1 MFYDG
6 SCFFEVWPGDTDV
19 NGFVSAFDIIPIGIF
34 WGEIGSPRPGLDFV
48 WESQTGYDNW
58 SNKWAIFA
66 DANGKTNLSLS
77 EVSGAALVVS
87 QFTLYADTRKGRRPS
102 FINAATSDIAEP
114 LIEYFAKQLEGYG
127 IPVKL
132 GKFGADMQVT
142 LVNDGPVT
150 IWMEHNSKSE
160 SVK

>member
-1 MFYDG
+1 MRLLIQRV
-6 SCFFEVWPGDTDV
+6 SKASVSVADTIVGKIDK
-19 NGFVSAFDIIPIGIF
+19 
-34 WGEIGSPRPGLDFV
+34 GLLVLVGVGQKDSKSEAE
-48 WESQTGYDNW
+48 WLARKTAQLR
-58 SNKWAIFA
+58 IFA

-77 EVSGAALVVS
+77 EVAGAALVVS

-102 FINAATSDIAEP
+102 FINAATSDIAKP
-114 LIEYFAKQLEGYG
+114 LIEHFAKQLEGYG

>member
-1 MFYDG
+1 MRLLIQRV
-6 SCFFEVWPGDTDV
+6 SKASVSVADTIVGKIDK
-19 NGFVSAFDIIPIGIF
+19 
-34 WGEIGSPRPGLDFV
+34 GLLVLVGVGQKDSKSEAE
-48 WESQTGYDNW
+48 WLARKTAQLR
-58 SNKWAIFA
+58 IFA

-102 FINAATSDIAEP
+102 FINAATSDIAKP
-114 LIEYFAKQLEGYG
+114 LIEHFAKQLEGYG

>member
-1 MFYDG
+1 MRLLIQRVSKASVSVADTIVG
-6 SCFFEVWPGDTDV
+6 KIDKGLLVLVGVGQKDSKSEVEWLARKT
-19 NGFVSAFDIIPIGIF
+19 AQL
-34 WGEIGSPRPGLDFV
+34 R
-48 WESQTGYDNW
+48 
-58 SNKWAIFA
+58 IFA

-132 GKFGADMQVT
+132 GKFGADMQVA

-150 IWMEHNSKSE
+150 IWMEHNSKSK

>member
-1 MFYDG
+1 MRLLIQRVSKASVSVADTIVG
-6 SCFFEVWPGDTDV
+6 KIDKGLLVLVGVGQKDSKSEVEWLARKT
-19 NGFVSAFDIIPIGIF
+19 AQL
-34 WGEIGSPRPGLDFV
+34 R
-48 WESQTGYDNW
+48 
-58 SNKWAIFA
+58 IFA

-102 FINAATSDIAEP
+102 FINAATSDIAKP
-114 LIEYFAKQLEGYG
+114 LIEHFAKQLEGYG

-132 GKFGADMQVT
+132 GKFGADMQVA

-150 IWMEHNSKSE
+150 IWMEHNSKSK

>member
-1 MFYDG
+1 MRLLIQRV
-6 SCFFEVWPGDTDV
+6 SKASVSVADTIVGKIDK
-19 NGFVSAFDIIPIGIF
+19 
-34 WGEIGSPRPGLDFV
+34 GLLVLVGVGQKDSKSEAE
-48 WESQTGYDNW
+48 WLARKTAQLR
-58 SNKWAIFA
+58 IFA

-77 EVSGAALVVS
+77 EASGSALVVS

-114 LIEYFAKQLEGYG
+114 LIEYFAKQLEAHG

-132 GKFGADMQVT
+132 GKFGTDMQVA

-150 IWMEHNSKSE
+150 IWMEHNTKSNH
-160 SVK
+160 ST

>member
-1 MFYDG
+1 MRLLIQRV
-6 SCFFEVWPGDTDV
+6 SKASVSVADTIVGKIDK
-19 NGFVSAFDIIPIGIF
+19 
-34 WGEIGSPRPGLDFV
+34 GLLVLVGVGQKDSKSEAE
-48 WESQTGYDNW
+48 WLARKTAQLR
-58 SNKWAIFA
+58 IFA

-132 GKFGADMQVT
+132 GKFGADMQVA

-150 IWMEHNSKSE
+150 IWIEHNSKSK

>member
-1 MFYDG
+1 MRLLIQRV
-6 SCFFEVWPGDTDV
+6 SKASVSVADTIVGKIDK
-19 NGFVSAFDIIPIGIF
+19 
-34 WGEIGSPRPGLDFV
+34 GLLVLVGVGQKDSKSEAE
-48 WESQTGYDNW
+48 WLARKTAQLR
-58 SNKWAIFA
+58 IFA

-102 FINAATSDIAEP
+102 IINAATSDIAKP
-114 LIEYFAKQLEGYG
+114 LIEHFAKQLEGYG

>member
-1 MFYDG
+1 MRLLIQRV
-6 SCFFEVWPGDTDV
+6 SKASVSVADTIVGKIDK
-19 NGFVSAFDIIPIGIF
+19 
-34 WGEIGSPRPGLDFV
+34 GLLVLVGVGQKDSKSEAE
-48 WESQTGYDNW
+48 WLARKTAQLR
-58 SNKWAIFA
+58 IFA

-132 GKFGADMQVT
+132 GKFGADMQVA

-150 IWMEHNSKSE
+150 IWMEYNSKSK

>member
-1 MFYDG
+1 MRLLIQRV
-6 SCFFEVWPGDTDV
+6 SKASVSVADTIVGKIDK
-19 NGFVSAFDIIPIGIF
+19 
-34 WGEIGSPRPGLDFV
+34 GLLVLVGVGQKDSKS
-48 WESQTGYDNW
+48 EA
-58 SNKWAIFA
+58 KWLARKTAQLRIFA
-66 DANGKTNLSLS
+66 DSNGKTNLSIS
-77 EVSGAALVVS
+77 EVSGSALVVS

-132 GKFGADMQVT
+132 GKFGTDMQVA

-150 IWMEHNSKSE
+150 IWMEHNTKPNNST
-160 SVK
+160 

>member
-1 MFYDG
+1 MNPHG
-6 SCFFEVWPGDTDV
+6 PSL
-19 NGFVSAFDIIPIGIF
+19 FDKILD
-34 WGEIGSPRPGLDFV
+34 GEIPCHRVYEDEHVLAFLDIFPIAPGHTLV
-48 WESQTGYDNW
+48 IPKQRV
-58 SNKWAIFA
+58 AFA
-66 DANGKTNLSLS
+66 HELS

-132 GKFGADMQVT
+132 GKFGADMQVA

-150 IWMEHNSKSE
+150 IWMEHNSKSK

>member
-1 MFYDG
+1 MRLLIQRV
-6 SCFFEVWPGDTDV
+6 SKASVSVADTIVGKIDK
-19 NGFVSAFDIIPIGIF
+19 
-34 WGEIGSPRPGLDFV
+34 GLLVLVAVGQKDSKSEAE
-48 WESQTGYDNW
+48 WLARKTAQLR
-58 SNKWAIFA
+58 IFA

-132 GKFGADMQVT
+132 GKFGADMQVA

-150 IWMEHNSKSE
+150 IWMEHNSKSK

>member
-1 MFYDG
+1 MRLLIQRV
-6 SCFFEVWPGDTDV
+6 SKASVSVADTIVGKIDK
-19 NGFVSAFDIIPIGIF
+19 
-34 WGEIGSPRPGLDFV
+34 GLLVLVGVGQKDSKSEAE
-48 WESQTGYDNW
+48 WLARKTAQLR
-58 SNKWAIFA
+58 IFA

-87 QFTLYADTRKGRRPS
+87 QFTLYADTRNGRRPS
-102 FINAATSDIAEP
+102 FINAATSDIAKP
-114 LIEYFAKQLEGYG
+114 LIEHFAKQLEGYG

-150 IWMEHNSKSE
+150 IWMEHNRKSE

>member
-1 MFYDG
+1 MRLLIQRVSKASVSVADTIVG
-6 SCFFEVWPGDTDV
+6 KIDKGLLVLVGVRQKDSKSEVEWLARKT
-19 NGFVSAFDIIPIGIF
+19 AQL
-34 WGEIGSPRPGLDFV
+34 R
-48 WESQTGYDNW
+48 
-58 SNKWAIFA
+58 IFA

-132 GKFGADMQVT
+132 GKFGADMQVA

-150 IWMEHNSKSE
+150 IWMEHNSKSK